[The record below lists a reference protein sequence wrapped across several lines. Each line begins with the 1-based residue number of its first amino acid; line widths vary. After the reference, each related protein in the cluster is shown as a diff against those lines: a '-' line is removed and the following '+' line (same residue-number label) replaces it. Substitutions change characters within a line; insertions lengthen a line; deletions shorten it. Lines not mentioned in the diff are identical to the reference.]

1 MDDKQIQEAI
11 IASMKGIDDRITKAL
26 EQLAGKEDLTPYFK
40 MSAREIYAA
49 QRKRS
54 LIEKLRTFNE
64 SDAAQ
69 MTVKELTTSTSNIAL
84 PTTVQARALLE
95 LNNWAD
101 LREICMIANVPKGGG
116 KTIDTQI
123 LTQPAYANWT
133 EGSALSAADP
143 TVAKRTVTLAP
154 FGKVTQLTDLL
165 ANTSALN
172 FVEEVGRTHGGC
184 VRQGI
189 FDKVAYALSAGAG
202 NTVSAAATSVLT
214 FADVRNA
221 IKLNA
226 ADGFIADFIIT
237 SPSNMWTAFST
248 SDAMTQYY
256 GSLNDLMASGLGIKA
271 HCLGLDWYADPYFDT
286 TFLAAQKKL
295 AYVGLKGQSAI
306 WAALQNEP
314 LVEIYRVPTELSS
327 YVITHLDG
335 GAQYGSANSIC
346 CITYQS

>member
-11 IASMKGIDDRITKAL
+11 IVAAKGIDDRIAKAL
-26 EQLAGKEDLTPYFK
+26 EQLTGKEDLAPYFQ
-40 MSAREIYAA
+40 MNAREIYAA

-54 LIEKLRTFNE
+54 LIEKLQTFNE
-64 SDAAQ
+64 SDAAK
-69 MTVKELTTSTSNIAL
+69 MTVKELLTSTSNIAL

-95 LNNWAD
+95 LNNWSD
-101 LREICMIANVPKGGG
+101 LREICMIADVPKGGG

-123 LTQPAYANWT
+123 MTQPAYANWT

-143 TVAKRTVTLAP
+143 TLTKRTVTLAP
-154 FGKVTQLTDLL
+154 FGKVTQISDLL

-172 FVEEVGRTHGGC
+172 FVEGLGRVHGGC

-189 FDKVAYALSAGAG
+189 FEKVCVALSAGAG
-202 NTVSAAATSVLT
+202 NTISAAATSVLT

-226 ADGFIADFIIT
+226 ADTFISDFIVT
-237 SPSNMWTAFST
+237 SPSNMWTAFNT

-256 GSLNDLMASGLGIKA
+256 GSLNDLMKSGLGMKA
-271 HCLGLDWYADPYFDT
+271 HVLGLDWYADPYWDT
-286 TFLAAQKKL
+286 TFPAAAKKL

-314 LVEIYRVPTELSS
+314 IVEIYRVPTELSN
-327 YVITHLDG
+327 YVITHMDG
-335 GAQYGSANSIC
+335 GAKEGSANSIC
-346 CITYQS
+346 TITYAS

>member
-1 MDDKQIQEAI
+1 MEDKQIQEAF
-11 IASMKGIDDRITKAL
+11 KTIDDRIGKVLDTL
-26 EQLAGKEDLTPYFK
+26 VSKEDLSPYFHLT
-40 MSAREIYAA
+40 AREIFAA

-54 LIEKLRTFNE
+54 LVEKLRGFND
-64 SDAAQ
+64 SDAAK
-69 MTVKELTTSTSNIAL
+69 MTVKELLSTTGNIAL

-95 LNNWAD
+95 LNNWSD
-101 LREICMIANVPKGGG
+101 LREICMTVDVPKGGG
-116 KTIDTQI
+116 KTIDTQV
-123 LTQPAYANWT
+123 LTQPAYSDWT
-133 EGSALSAADP
+133 EGSALAAADP
-143 TVAKRTVTLAP
+143 TVAKRTVTLAS
-154 FGKVTQLTDLL
+154 FGKVTQISDLL

-172 FVEEVGRTHGGC
+172 FVEQLGRIHGGC

-189 FDKVAYALSAGAG
+189 FTKVAVALSAGAG
-202 NTVSAAATSVLT
+202 NTISAGATSVLT
-214 FADVRNA
+214 FTDVRNA

-226 ADGFIADFIIT
+226 ADGFIADFIVT

-256 GSLNDLMASGLGIKA
+256 GSLNDLMKSGLGMKA
-271 HCLGLDWYADPYFDT
+271 HALGLDWYADPYFDT
-286 TFLAAQKKL
+286 VFPAANKKL

-314 LVEIYRVPTELSS
+314 TVEVYRVPTELGS
-327 YVITHLDG
+327 YIITHMDG

>member
-1 MDDKQIQEAI
+1 VI
-11 IASMKGIDDRITKAL
+11 
-26 EQLAGKEDLTPYFK
+26 
-40 MSAREIYAA
+40 
-49 QRKRS
+49 
-54 LIEKLRTFNE
+54 
-64 SDAAQ
+64 
-69 MTVKELTTSTSNIAL
+69 
-84 PTTVQARALLE
+84 
-95 LNNWAD
+95 
-101 LREICMIANVPKGGG
+101 
-116 KTIDTQI
+116 
-123 LTQPAYANWT
+123 TQPAYSSWS

-143 TVAKRTVTLAP
+143 TLAKRTITLAP
-154 FGKVTQLTDLL
+154 FGKVTQISDLL
-165 ANTSALN
+165 ANTSAIN
-172 FVEEVGRTHGGC
+172 FVEQLGQIHGAC

-226 ADGFIADFIIT
+226 ADAFIADFIVT

-248 SDAMTQYY
+248 TDAMTQYY
-256 GSLNDLMASGLGIKA
+256 GPLNDLMVSGLGKKVHA
-271 HCLGLDWYADPYFDT
+271 LGLDWYADPYWDT
-286 TFLAAQKKL
+286 TFPAAQKKL

-314 LVEIYRVPTELSS
+314 LVELYRVPTELSS

-346 CITYQS
+346 TITYAS